1 MRTPAGQQQAASPCC
16 RWPRARSRVDD
27 GNAGS
32 GRGGARP
39 RARPWIPGATP
50 RRPLSAAAAAAAAAA
65 ARQRRRRL
73 LLPRKGLPPLPCPLP
88 RPRRPLCPHHCCQRA
103 SAREKRWTR
112 ALCAGAAPAAP
123 APASRRRPC
132 LRAAS
137 AGLLLLR
144 GTELLLLLHR
154 MRFLLLLLPPPPKRN
169 GPRAPGRGAPGR
181 AASPRAP
188 RPDSEAREGR
198 KKKEGKVRLRPRSR
212 PPLPPNCKEGE
223 LALARRA

>member
-1 MRTPAGQQQAASPCC
+1 
-16 RWPRARSRVDD
+16 
-27 GNAGS
+27 
-32 GRGGARP
+32 
-39 RARPWIPGATP
+39 
-50 RRPLSAAAAAAAAAA
+50 
-65 ARQRRRRL
+65 
-73 LLPRKGLPPLPCPLP
+73 
-88 RPRRPLCPHHCCQRA
+88 
-103 SAREKRWTR
+103 
-112 ALCAGAAPAAP
+112 
-123 APASRRRPC
+123 
-132 LRAAS
+132 
-137 AGLLLLR
+137 
-144 GTELLLLLHR
+144 